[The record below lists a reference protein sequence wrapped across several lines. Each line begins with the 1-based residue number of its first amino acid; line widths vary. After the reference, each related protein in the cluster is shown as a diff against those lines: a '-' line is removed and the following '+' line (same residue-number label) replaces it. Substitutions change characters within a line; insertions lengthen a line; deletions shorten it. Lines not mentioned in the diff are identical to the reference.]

1 MNKEKTTELNFQH
14 YFILTGIIILGT
26 GLRFWQL
33 DAKFLW
39 IDEIFTAIFSLGR
52 SYQDIP
58 LNVIFYPANLVD
70 LLTINP
76 QVGCGDITHNL
87 ILEST
92 HPPLF
97 FCLSHQWLNWL
108 QPLPQSLIWKLR
120 ALPALLGVFAI
131 LAVYYLNRLAFCPQ
145 AGLMAAI
152 IMAVSPFAVYLS
164 QEARHYTLPLLLITL
179 SLIFLVKIQQDLN
192 QKKQRIIIW
201 FSWSAINT
209 ISFYVHYFCLIAFVA
224 QIVALILLIRRQKI
238 RLVTFGFALLPLV
251 FYLPW
256 LPILIKHFTS
266 SNASWLP
273 APENVA
279 PLYQTLINLILMV
292 ISLPIESQP
301 IWLQIFFGLLMIIF
315 AGWLGRKFWQGWRQL
330 EQQKSL
336 ILSTFLIA
344 VLIEF
349 LIIIYILQKDI
360 SVAPRYNFI
369 YYPAICALLGA
380 SLIKLSQKTLKI
392 CLTLMIVGIF
402 SSILVVYNLA
412 FQKPYHPEIVASQF
426 AQSSPPVMV
435 IIGYEAPLE
444 IAMGLG
450 YALALEK
457 ISSDAQATLFYFAD
471 RTQSYDRI
479 WQKLSTLSLPNSP
492 KNLWVIAPGLIEKD
506 YPTHLDL
513 VQKKQCK
520 IDRNEHYRIGF
531 PYQLYRCS

>member
-1 MNKEKTTELNFQH
+1 M
-14 YFILTGIIILGT
+14 
-26 GLRFWQL
+26 
-33 DAKFLW
+33 
-39 IDEIFTAIFSLGR
+39 
-52 SYQDIP
+52 
-58 LNVIFYPANLVD
+58 
-70 LLTINP
+70 
-76 QVGCGDITHNL
+76 
-87 ILEST
+87 
-92 HPPLF
+92 
-97 FCLSHQWLNWL
+97 
-108 QPLPQSLIWKLR
+108 
-120 ALPALLGVFAI
+120 
-131 LAVYYLNRLAFCPQ
+131 
-145 AGLMAAI
+145 
-152 IMAVSPFAVYLS
+152 
-164 QEARHYTLPLLLITL
+164 LLITL
-179 SLIFLVKIQQDLN
+179 ALIFLVKIQQDLY
-192 QKKQRIIIW
+192 QKKQKIIIW

-238 RLVTFGFALLPLV
+238 RVVTFIFTLIPLL

-315 AGWLGRKFWQGWRQL
+315 TGWLGKNFWQGWRKL

-336 ILSTFLIA
+336 ILSTFLIT

-360 SVAPRYNFI
+360 SVAARYNFI

-380 SLIKLSQKTLKI
+380 SLIKLNQKTRKT

-412 FQKPYHPEIVASQF
+412 FQKPYYPEIVASQF

-435 IIGYEAPLE
+435 IVGYEAPLE

-457 ISSDAQATLFYFAD
+457 ISSDTQATLFYFAD
-471 RTQSYDRI
+471 RTQSYDHI

-492 KNLWVIAPGLIEKD
+492 KNLWIIAPGLIEKD

-513 VQKKQCK
+513 VQNNQCK

-531 PYQLYRCS
+531 PYQLYLCSN